1 MEYLPGIHWRRTLT
15 QEPTWGN
22 TRSMTFKLRHL
33 IVLLFALVL
42 GAAAMYVE
50 MNPWLRILVAALLLI
65 PVIYGADGLGIPKLM
80 NVLPDPAV
88 RHRQFGVLRSQ
99 VMQLLDLVRRLN
111 WLRVDL
117 ERGVRN
123 EDDVRTEIVQ
133 AEQRLDE
140 ILAEIRS
147 VAGQPSPQV
156 PAPEPEVDEKSE
168 DFSPHQSA
176 QEQL

>member
-1 MEYLPGIHWRRTLT
+1 MEYLLGIHWRRRLT

-33 IVLLFALVL
+33 IVLFFALVL

-65 PVIYGADGLGIPKLM
+65 PIIYGADGLGIPKLM
-80 NVLPDPAV
+80 NVLPDTGV

-99 VMQLLDLVRRLN
+99 VIQLLDFVRRLN
-111 WLRVDL
+111 WLHVDL

-123 EDDVRTEIVQ
+123 EDDVRTEIAQ
-133 AEQRLDE
+133 AEQRFDE

-147 VAGQPSPQV
+147 VAGQPSPETVV
-156 PAPEPEVDEKSE
+156 PEIVVAEEKE
-168 DFSPHQSA
+168 DFSHSQSV
-176 QEQL
+176 QEQP

>member
-1 MEYLPGIHWRRTLT
+1 
-15 QEPTWGN
+15 
-22 TRSMTFKLRHL
+22 MTFKLRHL

-50 MNPWLRILVAALLLI
+50 MNPWLRMLVAAFLLI
-65 PVIYGADGLGIPKLM
+65 PIIYGADGLGIPKLM
-80 NVLPDPAV
+80 NVLPDPSV

-99 VMQLLDLVRRLN
+99 VIQLLDLVRRLN
-111 WLRVDL
+111 WLHVDL

-123 EDDVRTEIVQ
+123 DGDVKTEIAQ

-147 VAGQPSPQV
+147 VAGRPSPEPVV
-156 PAPEPEVDEKSE
+156 PEIVVAEEKE
-168 DFSPHQSA
+168 DPSHSRSV
-176 QEQL
+176 QEQP